1 MNMEQEIIGA
11 LGALSAEE
19 REILSGKGIQK
30 AVYSKAE
37 NFIVEGE
44 KFLNG
49 QPLDLRRHTRFTDF
63 PEHGHNYMEFMYVFS
78 GSITHL
84 IGKETVTLERGDILF
99 LNKHIRHSILRADT
113 QDIGLNFI
121 LSDAFLQMTMQNG
134 IGNPV
139 LKSFIEENFSQYG
152 EGEYLYFKTKDN
164 FPIRNLMDNLI
175 YAVVK
180 RSQELY
186 GGLVSLL
193 FSYLSYYGDTLHN
206 KSRFSSPDARFLKA
220 VLGYLEGNFR
230 TATLCGLAEIMG
242 YHEAYLSRRIRLV
255 TGFSFQELLQEKR
268 LTCAAN
274 LLSTSNLTVEN
285 IIHAVGYEN
294 QSYFHRMFRARYG
307 ATPHR
312 YRKEHTPSF

>member
-1 MNMEQEIIGA
+1 MNMEQEIIDA
-11 LGALSAEE
+11 LGALSEEE
-19 REILSGKGIQK
+19 RDILSGKGIQK
-30 AVYSKAE
+30 AAYSKAE
-37 NFIVEGE
+37 SFIVEGE
-44 KFLNG
+44 KFLND

-84 IGKETVTLERGDILF
+84 IGKETVTLQRGDILF

-220 VLGYLEGNFR
+220 VLGYLEGNYR
-230 TATLCGLAEIMG
+230 TATLCGLAGIMG

-294 QSYFHRMFRARYG
+294 QSYFHRIFRARYG
-307 ATPHR
+307 TTPHR
-312 YRKEHTPSF
+312 YRKEPTPSF

>member
-1 MNMEQEIIGA
+1 MNMEQEIIDA
-11 LGALSAEE
+11 LGALSEEE
-19 REILSGKGIQK
+19 RDILSGKGIQK
-30 AVYSKAE
+30 AAYSKAE
-37 NFIVEGE
+37 SFIVEGE
-44 KFLNG
+44 KFLND

-84 IGKETVTLERGDILF
+84 IGKETVTLQRGDILF

-139 LKSFIEENFSQYG
+139 LKSFLEENFSQYG

-193 FSYLSYYGDTLHN
+193 FSYLSYYEDALHN

-220 VLGYLEGNFR
+220 VLSYLEGNFR
-230 TATLCGLAEIMG
+230 TATLGELAGIMG

-255 TGFSFQELLQEKR
+255 TGSSFRELLQEKR
-268 LTCAAN
+268 LTCAVN

-294 QSYFHRMFRARYG
+294 QSYFHRMFRARFG

-312 YRKEHTPSF
+312 YRKEPTPSF

>member
-1 MNMEQEIIGA
+1 MEQEIIGA